1 MHFENVGEDKD
12 FRHDD
17 TYANVNTTLAW
28 KVTKGTGSNPIRMV
42 TYSSS
47 SLLLSATICGPLTFF
62 FSLYRDIILSFLY
75 FFVLLQ
81 KKRGMK
87 EKVIFLLLIIML
99 LASCAGNRKYDD
111 LMQRAD
117 SIMNV
122 NDDSAKVAIRMLDGI
137 KPQLPEFSQS
147 QKMRYELLRHK
158 AMNKACITFTSDSV
172 MKEVVDYYD
181 HHGSANERML
191 ANYVLGCVYRDLHE
205 APMAL
210 EYYNKATEQADTTAA
225 DCDYGTLYRV
235 YSQMGFLFSKQ
246 YLPYQLLDAFGK
258 AVKYAYLAKDT
269 LNAIINYQNRENAY
283 SYLGNKDSVIAINLQ
298 AAKLF
303 KKHGNDYAA
312 AIAFGCNYKYY
323 IEKKDFINAKKAF
336 EAYNSTGYEG
346 NSNYEDAKAYV
357 LCLKG
362 TYYMFTGQLDSACY
376 ILQQSLKFCKSFSNK
391 VATTKALAHYY
402 AKVNQPSLAMKYAL
416 QSSEYNDS
424 DLIEAR
430 KTQLQQ
436 VQAMYDYGRNQ
447 EIARMAEQKAKR
459 STQMNYMIV
468 FACVILFLFLSYI
481 YRKQLALKKKRIAAS
496 KLVYEDCLLKLKR
509 LQEEKAQLVAEN
521 DKKLTQIITEKEN
534 AISKLE
540 AEIHNIQNKYS
551 LSSMSDTDLILKDS
565 SIYKKIKC
573 IEMHPKEEMYEEDWR
588 KLADTIEEVIPNFI
602 PMLKNQVSYRDYRI
616 CLLIRLGI
624 SASLMAR
631 LLNLSDAAI
640 SKSRKTMLK
649 KICDKEGKPKEFD
662 EYVLH
667 IQ

>member
-1 MHFENVGEDKD
+1 
-12 FRHDD
+12 
-17 TYANVNTTLAW
+17 
-28 KVTKGTGSNPIRMV
+28 
-42 TYSSS
+42 
-47 SLLLSATICGPLTFF
+47 
-62 FSLYRDIILSFLY
+62 
-75 FFVLLQ
+75 
-81 KKRGMK
+81 MK
-87 EKVIFLLLIIML
+87 EKVIYLLLILLI

-122 NDDSAKVAIRMLDGI
+122 NDDSAKVAIRMLDDV

-191 ANYVLGCVYRDLHE
+191 ANYVLGCVYRDMHE

-283 SYLGNKDSVIAINLQ
+283 SYLGNKDSVIAINLH
-298 AAKLF
+298 AATMF
-303 KKHGNDYAA
+303 KQIGNNYAA
-312 AIAFGCNYKYY
+312 AIAFGCNYNYY
-323 IEKKDFINAKKAF
+323 VEKEDTLNALKTFKAYF
-336 EAYNSTGYEG
+336 STGYEG
-346 NSNYEDAKAYV
+346 NSEYEDSKAYV
-357 LCLKG
+357 LCQKG
-362 TYYMFTGQLDSACY
+362 TYYMFTAQLDSAY
-376 ILQQSLKFCKSFSNK
+376 NNLQQSLRLCKSYSIK
-391 VATTKALAHYY
+391 AATTKALAQYY
-402 AKVNQPSLAMKYAL
+402 AKVNQPAMAMKYAL

-436 VQAMYDYGRNQ
+436 VQAMYDYSRNQ
-447 EIARMAEQKAKR
+447 EVAKRAEQKAKR
-459 STQMNYMIV
+459 SMQMNYMIV
-468 FACVILFLFLSYI
+468 LACIMLFLLLSYI
-481 YRKQLALKKKRIAAS
+481 YRKQLALKKKKIAVS
-496 KLVYEDCLLKLKR
+496 KLLYEDSLLKLKR
-509 LQEEKAQLVAEN
+509 LQDEKAKLVSEN
-521 DKKLTQIITEKEN
+521 DNKLVQIITEKEKTIN
-534 AISKLE
+534 KLK
-540 AEIHNIQNKYS
+540 AEINDIQEKYS
-551 LSSMSDTDLILKDS
+551 LSSMSDVELALMDS
-565 SIYKKIKC
+565 SIYKKIKF
-573 IEMHPKEEMYEEDWR
+573 IEVHPKKNMSEEDW
-588 KLADTIEEVIPNFI
+588 KELADTVEKAIPNFI
-602 PMLKNQVSYRDYRI
+602 PRLKNKLSDKDYQI
-616 CLLIRLGI
+616 CLLIRLGF
-624 SASLMAR
+624 STSLIAR
-631 LLNLSDAAI
+631 LLDLSVAAI

-649 KICDKEGKPKEFD
+649 KICGKIGKPKDFD

>member
-1 MHFENVGEDKD
+1 
-12 FRHDD
+12 
-17 TYANVNTTLAW
+17 
-28 KVTKGTGSNPIRMV
+28 
-42 TYSSS
+42 
-47 SLLLSATICGPLTFF
+47 
-62 FSLYRDIILSFLY
+62 
-75 FFVLLQ
+75 
-81 KKRGMK
+81 MK
-87 EKVIFLLLIIML
+87 EKVIYLLLILLI

-122 NDDSAKVAIRMLDGI
+122 NDDSATVAFRMLDGI

-191 ANYVLGCVYRDLHE
+191 ANYVLGCVYRDMHE

-258 AVKYAYLAKDT
+258 AEKYAYLAKDT

-283 SYLGNKDSVIAINLQ
+283 SYLGNKDSVIAINLH
-298 AAKLF
+298 AATMF
-303 KKHGNDYAA
+303 KQIGNNYAA
-312 AIAFGCNYKYY
+312 AIAFGCNYNYY
-323 IEKKDFINAKKAF
+323 VEKEDTLNALKTFKAYF
-336 EAYNSTGYEG
+336 STGYEG
-346 NSNYEDAKAYV
+346 NSEYEDSKAYV
-357 LCLKG
+357 LCQKG
-362 TYYMFTGQLDSACY
+362 TYYMFTAQLDSAY
-376 ILQQSLKFCKSFSNK
+376 NNLQQSLRLCKSYSIK
-391 VATTKALAHYY
+391 AATTKALAQYY
-402 AKVNQPSLAMKYAL
+402 AKVNQPAMAMKYAL

-447 EIARMAEQKAKR
+447 EIARRAELKAKR

-468 FACVILFLFLSYI
+468 FACVVLFLFLSYV

-509 LQEEKAQLVAEN
+509 LQEEKAQLVAEK
-521 DKKLTQIITEKEN
+521 DKKLAQIITEKEN
-534 AISKLE
+534 AISKLVS
-540 AEIHNIQNKYS
+540 EIHDIQNRYS
-551 LSSMSDTDLILKDS
+551 LSSMSDAYLVLKNS
-565 SIYKKIKC
+565 SIYKKIQC
-573 IEMHPKEEMYEEDWR
+573 IEAHPLEEMTEEDWTE
-588 KLADTIEEVIPNFI
+588 LADTVEELIPNFI
-602 PMLKNQVSYRDYRI
+602 PMLKNRVSDRDYRI

-624 SASLMAR
+624 PASLMAR

-649 KICDKEGKPKEFD
+649 KLCGKVGKPKEFD

-667 IQ
+667 IP

>member
-1 MHFENVGEDKD
+1 M
-12 FRHDD
+12 
-17 TYANVNTTLAW
+17 
-28 KVTKGTGSNPIRMV
+28 
-42 TYSSS
+42 
-47 SLLLSATICGPLTFF
+47 
-62 FSLYRDIILSFLY
+62 
-75 FFVLLQ
+75 Q

-87 EKVIFLLLIIML
+87 EKVIYLLLILLI

-122 NDDSAKVAIRMLDGI
+122 NDDSAKVAIRMLDGV
-137 KPQLPEFSQS
+137 KSQLPEFSKS

-191 ANYVLGCVYRDLHE
+191 ANYVLGCVYRDMHE

-246 YLPYQLLDAFGK
+246 YLPYQELNAFDK
-258 AVKYAYLAKDT
+258 AEKYAYLAKDT
-269 LNAIINYQNRENAY
+269 LNAIINYQNKGEAY
-283 SYLGNKDSVIAINLQ
+283 GYLGKKDSVIASNLQ

-312 AIAFGCNYKYY
+312 AIAFGCNYDYY
-323 IEKKDFINAKKAF
+323 IEKKDSINAKKAF

-357 LCLKG
+357 LYQKG
-362 TYYMFTGQLDSACY
+362 TYYLFVNKQDSAY
-376 ILQQSLKFCKSFSNK
+376 DNLSLSFKICKSYSIK
-391 VATTKALAHYY
+391 AATTKALAQYY
-402 AKVNQPSLAMKYAL
+402 AKVNQPAMAMKYAL

-436 VQAMYDYGRNQ
+436 VQAMYDYSRNQ
-447 EIARMAEQKAKR
+447 EIAKNAEQKAER
-459 STQMNYMIV
+459 STRMNYMIV
-468 FACVILFLFLSYI
+468 LSCLMLFLLLSYI
-481 YRKQLALKKKRIAAS
+481 YRKQIAIKKKKIAVS
-496 KLVYEDCLLKLKR
+496 KRLYEDSLLKLKR
-509 LQEEKAQLVAEN
+509 LQDERAKLVAEN
-521 DKKLTQIITEKEN
+521 DNKLAQVIMEKEN
-534 AISKLE
+534 TISKLK
-540 AEIHNIQNKYS
+540 AEITHIQERYS
-551 LSSMSDTDLILKDS
+551 LSSVSDADLILKDS
-565 SIYKKIKC
+565 SIYKKIKF
-573 IEMHPKEEMYEEDWR
+573 IEVHPKEKMCEEDW
-588 KLADTIEEVIPNFI
+588 KELADTIEEVVPNFI
-602 PMLKNQVSYRDYRI
+602 PVLKNKLNDKDYQI
-616 CLLIRLGI
+616 CLLVRLGF
-624 SASLMAR
+624 STSLVAR
-631 LLNLSDAAI
+631 LLGLSDAAI

-649 KICDKEGKPKEFD
+649 KICRKEGKPKEFD
-662 EYVLH
+662 EYILQ

>member
-1 MHFENVGEDKD
+1 
-12 FRHDD
+12 
-17 TYANVNTTLAW
+17 
-28 KVTKGTGSNPIRMV
+28 
-42 TYSSS
+42 
-47 SLLLSATICGPLTFF
+47 
-62 FSLYRDIILSFLY
+62 
-75 FFVLLQ
+75 
-81 KKRGMK
+81 MK

-122 NDDSAKVAIRMLDGI
+122 NDDSAKVVIRMLDGV

-191 ANYVLGCVYRDLHE
+191 ANYVLGCVYRDMHE

-258 AVKYAYLAKDT
+258 AMKYAYLAKDT

-283 SYLGNKDSVIAINLQ
+283 SYLGNKDSVIAINLH
-298 AAKLF
+298 AATMF
-303 KKHGNDYAA
+303 KQIGNNYAA

-391 VATTKALAHYY
+391 AATTKALAHYY

-468 FACVILFLFLSYI
+468 FACVVLFLFLSYV

-496 KLVYEDCLLKLKR
+496 KLVYEDSLLKLKR
-509 LQEEKAQLVAEN
+509 LQEEKAQLVAEK
-521 DKKLTQIITEKEN
+521 DKKLAQIITEKEN
-534 AISKLE
+534 AICKLVS
-540 AEIHNIQNKYS
+540 EIHDIQNRYS
-551 LSSMSDTDLILKDS
+551 LSSMSDAYLVLKNS
-565 SIYKKIKC
+565 SIYKKIQC
-573 IEMHPKEEMYEEDWR
+573 IEAHPLEEMTEEDWTE
-588 KLADTIEEVIPNFI
+588 LADTVEELIPNFI
-602 PMLKNQVSYRDYRI
+602 PMLKNRVSDRDYRI

-624 SASLMAR
+624 PASLMAR

-649 KICDKEGKPKEFD
+649 KLCGKVGKPKEFD

-667 IQ
+667 IP

>member
-1 MHFENVGEDKD
+1 
-12 FRHDD
+12 
-17 TYANVNTTLAW
+17 
-28 KVTKGTGSNPIRMV
+28 
-42 TYSSS
+42 
-47 SLLLSATICGPLTFF
+47 
-62 FSLYRDIILSFLY
+62 
-75 FFVLLQ
+75 
-81 KKRGMK
+81 MK
-87 EKVIFLLLIIML
+87 EKVIYLLLILLI
-99 LASCAGNRKYDD
+99 LASCAGKRKYDD
-111 LMQRAD
+111 LMKRAD

-122 NDDSAKVAIRMLDGI
+122 NDDSAKVAIRMLDGV
-137 KPQLPEFSQS
+137 KSQLPEFSKS

-172 MKEVVDYYD
+172 MKEVVAYYD

-191 ANYVLGCVYRDLHE
+191 ANYVLGCVYRDMYE

-258 AVKYAYLAKDT
+258 AEKYAYLAKDT

-283 SYLGNKDSVIAINLQ
+283 SYLGNKDSVIAINLH
-298 AAKLF
+298 AATMF
-303 KKHGNDYAA
+303 KQIGNNYAA
-312 AIAFGCNYKYY
+312 AIAFGCNYNYY
-323 IEKKDFINAKKAF
+323 VEKEDTLNALKTFKAYF
-336 EAYNSTGYEG
+336 STGYEG
-346 NSNYEDAKAYV
+346 NSEYEDSKAYV
-357 LCLKG
+357 LCQKG
-362 TYYMFTGQLDSACY
+362 TYYMFTAQLDSAY
-376 ILQQSLKFCKSFSNK
+376 NNLQQSLRLCKSYSIK
-391 VATTKALAHYY
+391 AATTKALAQYY
-402 AKVNQPSLAMKYAL
+402 AKVNQPAMAMKYAL

-447 EIARMAEQKAKR
+447 EIARRAELKAKR

-468 FACVILFLFLSYI
+468 FACVVLFLFLSYV

-509 LQEEKAQLVAEN
+509 LQEEKAQLVAEK
-521 DKKLTQIITEKEN
+521 DKKLAQIITEKEN
-534 AISKLE
+534 AISKLVS
-540 AEIHNIQNKYS
+540 EIHDIQNRYS
-551 LSSMSDTDLILKDS
+551 LSSMSDAYLVLKNS
-565 SIYKKIKC
+565 SIYKKIQC
-573 IEMHPKEEMYEEDWR
+573 IEAHPLEEMTEEDWTE
-588 KLADTIEEVIPNFI
+588 LADTVEELIPNFI
-602 PMLKNQVSYRDYRI
+602 PMLKNRVSDRDYRI

-624 SASLMAR
+624 PASLMAR

-649 KICDKEGKPKEFD
+649 KLCGKVGKPKEFD

-667 IQ
+667 IP

>member
-1 MHFENVGEDKD
+1 
-12 FRHDD
+12 
-17 TYANVNTTLAW
+17 
-28 KVTKGTGSNPIRMV
+28 
-42 TYSSS
+42 
-47 SLLLSATICGPLTFF
+47 
-62 FSLYRDIILSFLY
+62 
-75 FFVLLQ
+75 
-81 KKRGMK
+81 MK

-122 NDDSAKVAIRMLDGI
+122 NDDSATVAIRMLDGV
-137 KPQLPEFSQS
+137 KSQLSEFTKKQR
-147 QKMRYELLRHK
+147 MRYELLRHK

-181 HHGSANERML
+181 NHGSANERML
-191 ANYVLGCVYRDLHE
+191 ANYVLGCVYRDMHE

-258 AVKYAYLAKDT
+258 AMKYAYLAKDT

-283 SYLGNKDSVIAINLQ
+283 SYLGNKDSVIAINLH
-298 AAKLF
+298 AATMF
-303 KKHGNDYAA
+303 KQIGNNYAA

-391 VATTKALAHYY
+391 AATTKALAHYY

-468 FACVILFLFLSYI
+468 FACVVLFLFLSYV

-496 KLVYEDCLLKLKR
+496 KLVYEDSLLKLKR
-509 LQEEKAQLVAEN
+509 LQEEKAQLVAEK
-521 DKKLTQIITEKEN
+521 DKKLAQIITEKEN
-534 AISKLE
+534 AICKLVS
-540 AEIHNIQNKYS
+540 EIHDIQNRYS
-551 LSSMSDTDLILKDS
+551 LSSMSDAYLVLKNS
-565 SIYKKIKC
+565 SIYKKIQC
-573 IEMHPKEEMYEEDWR
+573 IEAHPLEEMNEEDWTE
-588 KLADTIEEVIPNFI
+588 LADTVEELIPNFI
-602 PMLKNQVSYRDYRI
+602 PMLKNRVSDRDYRI

-624 SASLMAR
+624 PASLMAR

-649 KICDKEGKPKEFD
+649 KLCGKVGKPKEFD

-667 IQ
+667 IP

>member
-1 MHFENVGEDKD
+1 
-12 FRHDD
+12 
-17 TYANVNTTLAW
+17 
-28 KVTKGTGSNPIRMV
+28 
-42 TYSSS
+42 
-47 SLLLSATICGPLTFF
+47 
-62 FSLYRDIILSFLY
+62 
-75 FFVLLQ
+75 
-81 KKRGMK
+81 MK
-87 EKVIFLLLIIML
+87 EKVIYLLLILLL

-111 LMQRAD
+111 LMKRAD

-191 ANYVLGCVYRDLHE
+191 ANYVLGCVYRDIHE
-205 APMAL
+205 VPLAL

-258 AVKYAYLAKDT
+258 AEKYAYLAKDT
-269 LNAIINYQNRENAY
+269 LNAIINYQNKGDAY
-283 SYLGNKDSVIAINLQ
+283 DYLGKKDSVVAINLRS
-298 AAKLF
+298 ANMF
-303 KKHGNDYAA
+303 MRIGDNYNA
-312 AIAFGCNYKYY
+312 AIALGCNYSYY
-323 IEKKDFINAKKAF
+323 IEKQDTVNAKKAF
-336 EAYNSTGYEG
+336 EAYFSTGYEG
-346 NSNYEDAKAYV
+346 NLEYEDSKAYV
-357 LCLKG
+357 LYQKG

-391 VATTKALAHYY
+391 AATTKALAHYY

-424 DLIEAR
+424 SLMEAR
-430 KTQLQQ
+430 KNQLQQ
-436 VQAMYDYGRNQ
+436 MQAMYDYGRNQ

-481 YRKQLALKKKRIAAS
+481 YRKQLALKKKRIAVS
-496 KLVYEDCLLKLKR
+496 KLLYEDSLLKLKR
-509 LQEEKAQLVAEN
+509 LQDEKAKLVAEN
-521 DKKLTQIITEKEN
+521 DNKLSQVIMEKEN
-534 AISKLE
+534 TIDKLK
-540 AEIHNIQNKYS
+540 AEISDIQDKYS
-551 LSSMSDTDLILKDS
+551 LTSVSNVELTLMDS
-565 SIYKKIKC
+565 SICKKIKF
-573 IEMHPKEEMYEEDWR
+573 IELHPKKSMCEEDW
-588 KLADTIEEVIPNFI
+588 KELANTIENAIPNFI
-602 PMLKNQVSYRDYRI
+602 PVLKNRLNDKDYQI
-616 CLLIRLGI
+616 CLLIRLGF
-624 SASLMAR
+624 STSLIAR
-631 LLNLSDAAI
+631 LLGLSDAAI
-640 SKSRKTMLK
+640 SKRRKTMLK
-649 KICDKEGKPKEFD
+649 KLCGKVGKPKEFD
-662 EYVLH
+662 EYVLQ

>member
-1 MHFENVGEDKD
+1 
-12 FRHDD
+12 
-17 TYANVNTTLAW
+17 
-28 KVTKGTGSNPIRMV
+28 
-42 TYSSS
+42 
-47 SLLLSATICGPLTFF
+47 
-62 FSLYRDIILSFLY
+62 
-75 FFVLLQ
+75 
-81 KKRGMK
+81 MK
-87 EKVIFLLLIIML
+87 EKVIYLLLIL
-99 LASCAGNRKYDD
+99 LILTSCAGNRKYDD
-111 LMQRAD
+111 LMKRAD

-137 KPQLPEFSQS
+137 KSQLPEFSQS

-172 MKEVVDYYD
+172 MKKVVDYYD
-181 HHGSANERML
+181 NHGSANERML
-191 ANYVLGCVYRDLHE
+191 ANYVLGCVYRDMYE
-205 APMAL
+205 TPMAL

-283 SYLGNKDSVIAINLQ
+283 SYLGNKDSVIAINLH
-298 AAKLF
+298 AATMF
-303 KKHGNDYAA
+303 KQIGNNYAA
-312 AIAFGCNYKYY
+312 AIAFGCNYNYY

-391 VATTKALAHYY
+391 AATTKALAHYY

-459 STQMNYMIV
+459 STQMHYMIV
-468 FACVILFLFLSYI
+468 FACVVLFLFLSYV

-509 LQEEKAQLVAEN
+509 LQEEKAQLVAEK
-521 DKKLTQIITEKEN
+521 DKKLAQIITEKEN
-534 AISKLE
+534 AISKLVS
-540 AEIHNIQNKYS
+540 EIHDIQNRYS
-551 LSSMSDTDLILKDS
+551 LSSMSDAYLVLKNS
-565 SIYKKIKC
+565 SIYKKIQC
-573 IEMHPKEEMYEEDWR
+573 IEAHPLEEMNEEDWTE
-588 KLADTIEEVIPNFI
+588 LADTVEELIPNFI
-602 PMLKNQVSYRDYRI
+602 PMLKNRVSDRDYRI

-624 SASLMAR
+624 PASLMAR

-649 KICDKEGKPKEFD
+649 KLCGKVGKPKEFD

-667 IQ
+667 IP

>member
-1 MHFENVGEDKD
+1 
-12 FRHDD
+12 
-17 TYANVNTTLAW
+17 
-28 KVTKGTGSNPIRMV
+28 
-42 TYSSS
+42 
-47 SLLLSATICGPLTFF
+47 
-62 FSLYRDIILSFLY
+62 
-75 FFVLLQ
+75 
-81 KKRGMK
+81 MK

-122 NDDSAKVAIRMLDGI
+122 NDDSATVAIRMLDGV

-191 ANYVLGCVYRDLHE
+191 ANYVLGCVYRDMHE

-246 YLPYQLLDAFGK
+246 YLPYQLLDAFGQ
-258 AVKYAYLAKDT
+258 AMKYAYLAKDT

-283 SYLGNKDSVIAINLQ
+283 SYLGNKDSVIAINLH
-298 AAKLF
+298 AATMF
-303 KKHGNDYAA
+303 KQIGNNYAA

-391 VATTKALAHYY
+391 AATTKALAHYY

-468 FACVILFLFLSYI
+468 FACVVLFLFLSYV

-509 LQEEKAQLVAEN
+509 LQEEKAQLVAEK
-521 DKKLTQIITEKEN
+521 DKKLAQIITEKEN
-534 AISKLE
+534 AISKLVS
-540 AEIHNIQNKYS
+540 EIHDIQNRYS
-551 LSSMSDTDLILKDS
+551 LSSISDADLVLKNS
-565 SIYKKIKC
+565 SIYKKIQC
-573 IEMHPKEEMYEEDWR
+573 IEAHPLEEMTEEDWTE
-588 KLADTIEEVIPNFI
+588 LADTVEELIPNFI
-602 PMLKNQVSYRDYRI
+602 PMLKNRVSDRDYRI

-624 SASLMAR
+624 PASLMAR

-649 KICDKEGKPKEFD
+649 KLCGKVGKPKEFD

-667 IQ
+667 IP

>member
-1 MHFENVGEDKD
+1 
-12 FRHDD
+12 
-17 TYANVNTTLAW
+17 
-28 KVTKGTGSNPIRMV
+28 
-42 TYSSS
+42 
-47 SLLLSATICGPLTFF
+47 
-62 FSLYRDIILSFLY
+62 
-75 FFVLLQ
+75 
-81 KKRGMK
+81 MK
-87 EKVIFLLLIIML
+87 EKVIYLLLILLI

-111 LMQRAD
+111 LMLRAD
-117 SIMNV
+117 SIMDV
-122 NDDSAKVAIRMLDGI
+122 DDDSATVAIRMLDGV

-246 YLPYQLLDAFGK
+246 YLPYQELNAFDK
-258 AVKYAYLAKDT
+258 AEKYAYLAKDT
-269 LNAIINYQNRENAY
+269 LNAIINYQNKGDAY
-283 SYLGNKDSVIAINLQ
+283 GYLGKKDSVIAINLQ

-312 AIAFGCNYKYY
+312 AIAFGCNYDYY
-323 IEKKDFINAKKAF
+323 IEKKDSINAKKAF

-357 LCLKG
+357 LYQKG
-362 TYYMFTGQLDSACY
+362 TYYLFVNKQDSAY
-376 ILQQSLKFCKSFSNK
+376 DNLSLSFKMCKSYSIK
-391 VATTKALAHYY
+391 AATTKALAQYY
-402 AKVNQPSLAMKYAL
+402 AKVNQPAMAMKYAL

-436 VQAMYDYGRNQ
+436 VQAMYDYSRNQ
-447 EIARMAEQKAKR
+447 EIAKNAEQKAER
-459 STQMNYMIV
+459 STRMNYMIV
-468 FACVILFLFLSYI
+468 LSCLMLFLLLSYI
-481 YRKQLALKKKRIAAS
+481 YRKQIAIKKKKIAVS
-496 KLVYEDCLLKLKR
+496 KLLYEDSLLKLKR
-509 LQEEKAQLVAEN
+509 LQDERAKLVAEN
-521 DKKLTQIITEKEN
+521 DNKLAQVIMEKEN
-534 AISKLE
+534 TISKLK
-540 AEIHNIQNKYS
+540 AEITHIQERYS
-551 LSSMSDTDLILKDS
+551 LSSVSDADLILKDS
-565 SIYKKIKC
+565 SIYKKIKF
-573 IEMHPKEEMYEEDWR
+573 IEVHPKEKMCEEDW
-588 KLADTIEEVIPNFI
+588 KELADTIEEVVPNFI
-602 PMLKNQVSYRDYRI
+602 PVLKNKLNDKDYQI
-616 CLLIRLGI
+616 CLLVRLGF
-624 SASLMAR
+624 STSLVAR
-631 LLNLSDAAI
+631 LLGLSDAAI

-649 KICDKEGKPKEFD
+649 KICRKEGKPKEFD
-662 EYVLH
+662 EYILQ

>member
-1 MHFENVGEDKD
+1 
-12 FRHDD
+12 
-17 TYANVNTTLAW
+17 
-28 KVTKGTGSNPIRMV
+28 
-42 TYSSS
+42 
-47 SLLLSATICGPLTFF
+47 
-62 FSLYRDIILSFLY
+62 
-75 FFVLLQ
+75 
-81 KKRGMK
+81 MK
-87 EKVIFLLLIIML
+87 EKVIYLLLIL
-99 LASCAGNRKYDD
+99 LILTSCAGNRKYDD
-111 LMQRAD
+111 LMKRAD

-137 KPQLPEFSQS
+137 KSQLPEFSQS

-172 MKEVVDYYD
+172 MKKVVDYYD
-181 HHGSANERML
+181 NHGSANERML
-191 ANYVLGCVYRDLHE
+191 ANYVLGCVYRDMYE
-205 APMAL
+205 TPMAL

-283 SYLGNKDSVIAINLQ
+283 SYLGNKDSVIAINLH
-298 AAKLF
+298 AATMF
-303 KKHGNDYAA
+303 KQIGNNYAA
-312 AIAFGCNYKYY
+312 AIAFGCNYNYY

-391 VATTKALAHYY
+391 AATTKALAHYY

-468 FACVILFLFLSYI
+468 FACVVLFLFLSYV

-509 LQEEKAQLVAEN
+509 LQEEKAQLVAEK
-521 DKKLTQIITEKEN
+521 DKKLAQIITEKEN
-534 AISKLE
+534 AISKLVS
-540 AEIHNIQNKYS
+540 EIHDIQNRYS
-551 LSSMSDTDLILKDS
+551 LSSMSDAYLVLKNS
-565 SIYKKIKC
+565 SIYKKIQC
-573 IEMHPKEEMYEEDWR
+573 IEAHPLEEMNEEDWTE
-588 KLADTIEEVIPNFI
+588 LADTVEELIPNFI
-602 PMLKNQVSYRDYRI
+602 PMLKNRVSDRDYRI

-624 SASLMAR
+624 PASLMAR

-649 KICDKEGKPKEFD
+649 KLCGKVGKPKEFD

-667 IQ
+667 IL

>member
-1 MHFENVGEDKD
+1 
-12 FRHDD
+12 
-17 TYANVNTTLAW
+17 
-28 KVTKGTGSNPIRMV
+28 
-42 TYSSS
+42 
-47 SLLLSATICGPLTFF
+47 
-62 FSLYRDIILSFLY
+62 
-75 FFVLLQ
+75 
-81 KKRGMK
+81 MK
-87 EKVIFLLLIIML
+87 EKVIYLLLILLI

-122 NDDSAKVAIRMLDGI
+122 NDDSAKVAIRMLDGV

-191 ANYVLGCVYRDLHE
+191 ANYVLGCVYRDMHE

-246 YLPYQLLDAFGK
+246 YLPYQELNAFDK
-258 AVKYAYLAKDT
+258 AEKYAYLAKDT
-269 LNAIINYQNRENAY
+269 LNAIINYQNKGDAY
-283 SYLGNKDSVIAINLQ
+283 GYLGKKDSVVAINLQ

-312 AIAFGCNYKYY
+312 AIAFGCNYDYY
-323 IEKKDFINAKKAF
+323 IEKKDSINAKKAF

-357 LCLKG
+357 LYQKG
-362 TYYMFTGQLDSACY
+362 TYYLFVNKQDSAY
-376 ILQQSLKFCKSFSNK
+376 DNLSLSFKMCKSYSIK
-391 VATTKALAHYY
+391 AATTKALAQYY
-402 AKVNQPSLAMKYAL
+402 AKVNQPAMAMKYAL

-447 EIARMAEQKAKR
+447 EIARRAELKAKR

-468 FACVILFLFLSYI
+468 FACVVLFLFLSYV

-509 LQEEKAQLVAEN
+509 LQEEKAQLVAEK
-521 DKKLTQIITEKEN
+521 DKKLAQIITEKEN
-534 AISKLE
+534 AISRLVS
-540 AEIHNIQNKYS
+540 EIHDIQNRYS
-551 LSSMSDTDLILKDS
+551 LSSMSDAYLVLKNS
-565 SIYKKIKC
+565 SIYKKIQC
-573 IEMHPKEEMYEEDWR
+573 IEAHPLEEMTEEDWTE
-588 KLADTIEEVIPNFI
+588 LADTVEELIPNFI
-602 PMLKNQVSYRDYRI
+602 PMLKNRVSDRDYRI

-624 SASLMAR
+624 PASLMAR

-649 KICDKEGKPKEFD
+649 KLCGKVGKPKEFD

-667 IQ
+667 IP

>member
-1 MHFENVGEDKD
+1 
-12 FRHDD
+12 
-17 TYANVNTTLAW
+17 
-28 KVTKGTGSNPIRMV
+28 
-42 TYSSS
+42 
-47 SLLLSATICGPLTFF
+47 
-62 FSLYRDIILSFLY
+62 
-75 FFVLLQ
+75 
-81 KKRGMK
+81 MK
-87 EKVIFLLLIIML
+87 EKVIYLLLILLI

-122 NDDSAKVAIRMLDGI
+122 NDDSAKVAIRMLDDV

-191 ANYVLGCVYRDLHE
+191 ANYVLGCVYRDMHE

-246 YLPYQLLDAFGK
+246 YLPYQELNAFDK
-258 AVKYAYLAKDT
+258 AEKYAYLAKDT
-269 LNAIINYQNRENAY
+269 FNAIVNYQNQGEVY
-283 SYLGNKDSVIAINLQ
+283 DFLGKKDSVIAINLQ

-391 VATTKALAHYY
+391 AATTKALAHYY

-436 VQAMYDYGRNQ
+436 VQAMYDYSRNQ
-447 EIARMAEQKAKR
+447 EVAKRAEQKAKR
-459 STQMNYMIV
+459 SMQMNYMIV
-468 FACVILFLFLSYI
+468 LACIMLFLLLSYI
-481 YRKQLALKKKRIAAS
+481 YRKQLALKKKKIAVS
-496 KLVYEDCLLKLKR
+496 KLLYEDSLLKLKR
-509 LQEEKAQLVAEN
+509 LQDEKAKLVSEN
-521 DKKLTQIITEKEN
+521 DNKLVQIITEKEKTIN
-534 AISKLE
+534 KLK
-540 AEIHNIQNKYS
+540 AEINDIQEKYS
-551 LSSMSDTDLILKDS
+551 LSSMSDVELALMDS
-565 SIYKKIKC
+565 SIYKKIKF
-573 IEMHPKEEMYEEDWR
+573 IEVHPKKNMSEEDW
-588 KLADTIEEVIPNFI
+588 KELADTVEKAIPNFI
-602 PMLKNQVSYRDYRI
+602 PRLKNKLSDKDYQI
-616 CLLIRLGI
+616 CLLIRLGF
-624 SASLMAR
+624 STSLIAR
-631 LLNLSDAAI
+631 LLDLSVAAI

-649 KICDKEGKPKEFD
+649 KICGKIGKPKDFD

>member
-1 MHFENVGEDKD
+1 M
-12 FRHDD
+12 
-17 TYANVNTTLAW
+17 
-28 KVTKGTGSNPIRMV
+28 I
-42 TYSSS
+42 
-47 SLLLSATICGPLTFF
+47 LT
-62 FSLYRDIILSFLY
+62 
-75 FFVLLQ
+75 
-81 KKRGMK
+81 
-87 EKVIFLLLIIML
+87 
-99 LASCAGNRKYDD
+99 SCAGNRKYDD

-122 NDDSAKVAIRMLDGI
+122 NDDLAKVAIRMLDGV
-137 KPQLPEFSQS
+137 KSQLPEFTKKQR
-147 QKMRYELLRHK
+147 MRYELLRHK

-258 AVKYAYLAKDT
+258 AMKYAYLAKDT

-283 SYLGNKDSVIAINLQ
+283 SYLGNKDSVIAINLH
-298 AAKLF
+298 AATMF
-303 KKHGNDYAA
+303 KQIGNNYAA

-391 VATTKALAHYY
+391 AATTKALAHYY

-468 FACVILFLFLSYI
+468 FACVVLFLFLSYV

-496 KLVYEDCLLKLKR
+496 KLVYEDSLLKLKR
-509 LQEEKAQLVAEN
+509 LQEEKAQLVAEK
-521 DKKLTQIITEKEN
+521 DKKLAQIITEKEN
-534 AISKLE
+534 AISKLVS
-540 AEIHNIQNKYS
+540 EIHDIQNRYS
-551 LSSMSDTDLILKDS
+551 LSSMSDAYLVLKNS
-565 SIYKKIKC
+565 SIYKKIQC
-573 IEMHPKEEMYEEDWR
+573 IEAHPLEEMNEEDWTE
-588 KLADTIEEVIPNFI
+588 LADTVEELIPNFI
-602 PMLKNQVSYRDYRI
+602 PMLKNRVSDRDYRI

-624 SASLMAR
+624 PASLMAR

-649 KICDKEGKPKEFD
+649 KLCGKVGKPKEFD

-667 IQ
+667 IP

>member
-1 MHFENVGEDKD
+1 
-12 FRHDD
+12 
-17 TYANVNTTLAW
+17 
-28 KVTKGTGSNPIRMV
+28 
-42 TYSSS
+42 
-47 SLLLSATICGPLTFF
+47 
-62 FSLYRDIILSFLY
+62 
-75 FFVLLQ
+75 
-81 KKRGMK
+81 MK
-87 EKVIFLLLIIML
+87 EKVIFLLLTIMIL
-99 LASCAGNRKYDD
+99 TSCAGNRKYDD

-117 SIMNV
+117 SIMDV
-122 NDDSAKVAIRMLDGI
+122 DDDSAKVAIRMLDGI

-191 ANYVLGCVYRDLHE
+191 ANYVLGCVYRDMYE

-269 LNAIINYQNRENAY
+269 LNAIINYQNKGDAY
-283 SYLGNKDSVIAINLQ
+283 GYLGKKDSVIAINLQ

-312 AIAFGCNYKYY
+312 TIAFGCNYDYY
-323 IEKKDFINAKKAF
+323 IEKKDSINAKKAF

-357 LCLKG
+357 LYQKG
-362 TYYMFTGQLDSACY
+362 TYYLFVNKQDSAY
-376 ILQQSLKFCKSFSNK
+376 DNLSLSFKMCKSYSIK
-391 VATTKALAHYY
+391 AATTKALAQYY
-402 AKVNQPSLAMKYAL
+402 AKVNQPAMAMKYAL

-436 VQAMYDYGRNQ
+436 VQAMYDYSRNQ
-447 EIARMAEQKAKR
+447 EIAKNAEQKAER
-459 STQMNYMIV
+459 STRMNYMIV
-468 FACVILFLFLSYI
+468 LSCLMLFLLLSYI
-481 YRKQLALKKKRIAAS
+481 YRKQIAIKKKKIAVS
-496 KLVYEDCLLKLKR
+496 KLLYEDSLLKLKR
-509 LQEEKAQLVAEN
+509 LQDERAKLVAEN
-521 DKKLTQIITEKEN
+521 DNKLAQVIMEKEN
-534 AISKLE
+534 TISKLK
-540 AEIHNIQNKYS
+540 AEITHIQERYS
-551 LSSMSDTDLILKDS
+551 LSSVSDADLILKDS
-565 SIYKKIKC
+565 SIYKKIKF
-573 IEMHPKEEMYEEDWR
+573 IEVHPKEKMCEEDW
-588 KLADTIEEVIPNFI
+588 KELADTIEEVVPNFI
-602 PMLKNQVSYRDYRI
+602 PVLKNKLNDKDYQI
-616 CLLIRLGI
+616 CLLVRLGF
-624 SASLMAR
+624 STSLVAR
-631 LLNLSDAAI
+631 LLGLSDAAI

-649 KICDKEGKPKEFD
+649 KICRKEGKPKEFD
-662 EYVLH
+662 EYILQ

>member
-1 MHFENVGEDKD
+1 
-12 FRHDD
+12 
-17 TYANVNTTLAW
+17 
-28 KVTKGTGSNPIRMV
+28 
-42 TYSSS
+42 
-47 SLLLSATICGPLTFF
+47 
-62 FSLYRDIILSFLY
+62 
-75 FFVLLQ
+75 
-81 KKRGMK
+81 MK

-117 SIMNV
+117 SIMDV
-122 NDDSAKVAIRMLDGI
+122 DDDSATVAIRMLDGV
-137 KPQLPEFSQS
+137 KSQLPEFSQS

-246 YLPYQLLDAFGK
+246 YLLYQELNAFDK
-258 AVKYAYLAKDT
+258 AEKYAYLAKDT
-269 LNAIINYQNRENAY
+269 FNAIVNYQNQGEVY
-283 SYLGNKDSVIAINLQ
+283 DFLGKKDSVIAINLQ

-312 AIAFGCNYKYY
+312 AIAFGCNYNYY
-323 IEKKDFINAKKAF
+323 IEKKDSINAKKAF

-346 NSNYEDAKAYV
+346 NSNYEDAKAYM

-391 VATTKALAHYY
+391 AATTKALAHYY

-424 DLIEAR
+424 DLIGAR

-436 VQAMYDYGRNQ
+436 MQAMYDYGRNQ
-447 EIARMAEQKAKR
+447 EIAKNAEQKAER
-459 STQMNYMIV
+459 STRMNYMIV
-468 FACVILFLFLSYI
+468 LSCVILFLLLSYI
-481 YRKQLALKKKRIAAS
+481 YRKQLALKKKKIAVS
-496 KLVYEDCLLKLKR
+496 KKLYEDCLLKLKR
-509 LQEEKAQLVAEN
+509 LQDEKAKLVAEN
-521 DKKLTQIITEKEN
+521 DNKLAHVITEKEN
-534 AISKLE
+534 TINKLK
-540 AEIHNIQNKYS
+540 AEINDIQERYS
-551 LSSMSDTDLILKDS
+551 LSSISNVELSLMDS
-565 SIYKKIKC
+565 SICKKIKF
-573 IEMHPKEEMYEEDWR
+573 IEVHPRKKMSDEDW
-588 KLADTIEEVIPNFI
+588 KELADTVEKTIPNFI
-602 PMLKNQVSYRDYRI
+602 PRLKNKLNDKDYQI
-616 CLLIRLGI
+616 CLLIRLGF
-624 SASLMAR
+624 STSLIAR
-631 LLNLSDAAI
+631 LLGLSDAAI

-649 KICDKEGKPKEFD
+649 KLCGKIGKPKEFD
-662 EYVLH
+662 EYVLQ
-667 IQ
+667 IL

>member
-1 MHFENVGEDKD
+1 
-12 FRHDD
+12 
-17 TYANVNTTLAW
+17 
-28 KVTKGTGSNPIRMV
+28 
-42 TYSSS
+42 
-47 SLLLSATICGPLTFF
+47 
-62 FSLYRDIILSFLY
+62 
-75 FFVLLQ
+75 
-81 KKRGMK
+81 MK
-87 EKVIFLLLIIML
+87 EKVIYLLLILLI

-117 SIMNV
+117 SIMDV
-122 NDDSAKVAIRMLDGI
+122 DDDSAKVAIRMLDGI

-191 ANYVLGCVYRDLHE
+191 ANYVLGCVYRDMYE

-283 SYLGNKDSVIAINLQ
+283 SYLGNKDSVIAINLH
-298 AAKLF
+298 AATMF
-303 KKHGNDYAA
+303 KQIGNNYAA
-312 AIAFGCNYKYY
+312 AIAFGCNYNYY
-323 IEKKDFINAKKAF
+323 VEKEDTLNALKTFKAYF
-336 EAYNSTGYEG
+336 STGYEG
-346 NSNYEDAKAYV
+346 NSEYEDSKAYV
-357 LCLKG
+357 LCQKG
-362 TYYMFTGQLDSACY
+362 TYYMFTAQLDSAY
-376 ILQQSLKFCKSFSNK
+376 NNLQQSLRLCKSYSIK
-391 VATTKALAHYY
+391 AATTKALAQYY
-402 AKVNQPSLAMKYAL
+402 AKVNQPAMAMKYAL

-436 VQAMYDYGRNQ
+436 VQAMYDYSRNQ
-447 EIARMAEQKAKR
+447 EVAKRAEQKAKR
-459 STQMNYMIV
+459 SMQMNYMIV
-468 FACVILFLFLSYI
+468 LACVVLFLFLSYV

-509 LQEEKAQLVAEN
+509 LQEEKAQLVAEK
-521 DKKLTQIITEKEN
+521 DKKLAQIITEKEN
-534 AISKLE
+534 AISKLVS
-540 AEIHNIQNKYS
+540 EIHDIQNRYS
-551 LSSMSDTDLILKDS
+551 LSSMSDAYLVLKNS
-565 SIYKKIKC
+565 SIYKKIQC
-573 IEMHPKEEMYEEDWR
+573 IEAHPLEEMNEEDWTE
-588 KLADTIEEVIPNFI
+588 LADTVEELIPNFI
-602 PMLKNQVSYRDYRI
+602 PMLKNRVSDRDYRI

-624 SASLMAR
+624 PASLMAR

-649 KICDKEGKPKEFD
+649 KLCGKVGKPKEFD

-667 IQ
+667 IP